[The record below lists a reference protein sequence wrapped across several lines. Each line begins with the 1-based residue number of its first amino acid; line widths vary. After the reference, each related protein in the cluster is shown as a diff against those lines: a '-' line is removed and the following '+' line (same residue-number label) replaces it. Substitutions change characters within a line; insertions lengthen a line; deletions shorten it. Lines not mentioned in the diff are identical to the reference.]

1 MSQVGASL
9 AEHFATL
16 EDPRVEHLITHNLSE
31 IVLIAIWAVICGAE
45 TWTDIELFGYER
57 QEWLEQ
63 FLELK
68 HGIPSHDTFGRVF
81 GRIDTDQFRLCFAS
95 WVQAVFQVT

>member
-31 IVLIAIWAVICGAE
+31 IVLIAICGVICGAGG
-45 TWTDIELFGYER
+45 WDMMRLRGLWFC
-57 QEWLEQ
+57 LEA
-63 FLELK
+63 
-68 HGIPSHDTFGRVF
+68 PR
-81 GRIDTDQFRLCFAS
+81 
-95 WVQAVFQVT
+95 